1 MNRQTMRETKESEL
15 FKRKL
20 DLEKQENENK
30 QKYLLKQE
38 QKEERM
44 KIAKEDK
51 EKENLSKY
59 NKLYISATNQR
70 TKYLREE
77 NVKEYI
83 RSLKFQSMTRKSQEL
98 QEKVDKKNEENEER
112 RRLEE
117 EINKDRQVMMD
128 RLQLILHSDGEYTKE
143 EVNDYVFKGIKPK
156 KKKKEEQNK
165 NEENNDINN
174 EKENN
179 EDKNKENEDEYNDD
193 NAFITGLPQ

>member
-1 MNRQTMRETKESEL
+1 MKETKASEF
-15 FKRKL
+15 FKRKK
-20 DLEKQENENK
+20 DLENKDKENT

-83 RSLKFQSMTRKSQEL
+83 RSLKFQSMTRRSQEL
-98 QEKVDKKNEENEER
+98 QEKIDKKNEENEER

-128 RLQLILHSDGEYTKE
+128 RLQLILHSDVEYTKE

-165 NEENNDINN
+165 NEENNGTNN

-179 EDKNKENEDEYNDD
+179 EDKNKENKDENNDD

>member
-1 MNRQTMRETKESEL
+1 MKETKQSE
-15 FKRKL
+15 FYKRKK
-20 DLEKQENENK
+20 DLENKDKENT

-128 RLQLILHSDGEYTKE
+128 RLQLILHSDGEYNKE

-179 EDKNKENEDEYNDD
+179 EDKNKENQDEYNDD